1 MTARVKG
8 LTQLETGFKNIGR
21 VIPGAPLAE
30 ALEDGASIIVLAA
43 QDNVLANDLVQTLDL
58 HDSIHV
64 VKVNQSRVDI
74 EVGVAYGATH
84 EFGLEDQPITEKQ
97 RAFFW
102 AKHAETGDPMWK
114 ALALSQTYTIPAQ
127 PYLRP
132 AVDSEKLAAAQQA
145 ARALEATLQ
154 QILGGN

>member
-1 MTARVKG
+1 MTAKVKG
-8 LTQLETGFKNIGR
+8 LTQLETGFRNIGR
-21 VIPGAPLAE
+21 AMPGAPLAE

-43 QDNVLANDLVQTLDL
+43 QDNVLANDLVQTLEL

-74 EVGVAYGATH
+74 EVGAVHGAAH
-84 EFGLEDQPITEKQ
+84 EFGLEDQPITDLQ

-102 AKHAETGDPMWK
+102 AKFMETGDPMWK

-132 AVDSEKLAAAQQA
+132 AVDSEKFAAAQQA
-145 ARALEATLQ
+145 ARSIEATLK
-154 QILGGN
+154 QILGG